1 MEIGFRWLLSF
12 LRSFRFTLH
21 LNCLAVRARPP
32 YKIVVLLVQDPTA
45 SFWFATSLQE
55 RGFYTMKGRKKGEVE
70 TNCRLPLVKQ
80 TSSRRCE
87 MMRLG
92 EIYWFSTLLLFLL
105 PPFVVSFWPTTMKEF
120 VLNAK
125 QQQPNGAGRSL
136 IIFMLF
142 YIQNYMCRG
151 FPSACFLQDLVC
163 VFVVLLICRLTFF
176 PVCLPWSLLKVRHFF
191 FLELLAEICF
201 ALLLLLLLSN

>member
-1 MEIGFRWLLSF
+1 MTWISTVLYFCFLWKLDFDGFFHSCAAF
-12 LRSFRFTLH
+12 
-21 LNCLAVRARPP
+21 
-32 YKIVVLLVQDPTA
+32 VLLCISIVWLCARAHLTRL
-45 SFWFATSLQE
+45 SSCWFKTPPRLFGSPPHYKK
-55 RGFYTMKGRKKGEVE
+55 GVFTPWKGRKKGEVE

-80 TSSRRCE
+80 TSSRGCE

-151 FPSACFLQDLVC
+151 FPIACFLQDLVC
-163 VFVVLLICRLTFF
+163 V
-176 PVCLPWSLLKVRHFF
+176 CLWYY
-191 FLELLAEICF
+191 
-201 ALLLLLLLSN
+201 